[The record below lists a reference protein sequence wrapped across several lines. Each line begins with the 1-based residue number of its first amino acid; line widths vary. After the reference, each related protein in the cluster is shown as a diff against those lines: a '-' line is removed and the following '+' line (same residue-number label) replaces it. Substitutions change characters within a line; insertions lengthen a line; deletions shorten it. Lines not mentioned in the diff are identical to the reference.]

1 MELIWGLIN
10 RDDQTRKEIINV
22 LTEVGVLLE
31 DYNKDFL
38 IDKILNDLIVINL
51 PVINLLKRFSNN

>member
-38 IDKILNDLIVINL
+38 IDKILNDPTMINL
-51 PVINLLKRFSNN
+51 PVMNLLKRFSNN